1 MQLNNKNLMIYA
13 AKHYHTPMAIDGDA
27 FFEDLKRFKYVK
39 RLLNRYKESGDLSER
54 LILNHLI
61 VIFNVFGFEAGLHIL
76 EFKLTEKEHWST
88 LKPFLIFLKA
98 IDEHGYPEIEMDQ
111 LAVEKMR
118 EIRRI

>member
-1 MQLNNKNLMIYA
+1 MNLNSKNLMIYA
-13 AKHYHTPMAIDGDA
+13 AKHYHTPMAIDGEQ

-39 RLLNRYKESGDLSER
+39 RLLNRYKDQGDLSER

-61 VIFNVFGFEAGLHIL
+61 VIFNVFGFEAGLQIL
-76 EFKLTEKEHWST
+76 EFKIEKEHWPV

-98 IDEHGYPEIEMDQ
+98 INEHGYPQVNMDQ
-111 LAVEKMR
+111 LAVERLR

>member
-1 MQLNNKNLMIYA
+1 M
-13 AKHYHTPMAIDGDA
+13 
-27 FFEDLKRFKYVK
+27 
-39 RLLNRYKESGDLSER
+39 
-54 LILNHLI
+54 
-61 VIFNVFGFEAGLHIL
+61 IFNVFGFEAGLHIL

>member
-1 MQLNNKNLMIYA
+1 MNLNSKNLMIYA
-13 AKHYHTPMAIDGDA
+13 AKHYHTPMAIDGEQ

-39 RLLNRYKESGDLSER
+39 RLQNRYKDQGDLSER

-61 VIFNVFGFEAGLHIL
+61 VIFNVFGFEAGLQIL
-76 EFKLTEKEHWST
+76 EFKIEKEHWPV

-98 IDEHGYPEIEMDQ
+98 IDEHGYPQVTMDQ
-111 LAVEKMR
+111 LAVERLR

>member
-1 MQLNNKNLMIYA
+1 MIFA
-13 AKHYHTPMAIDGDA
+13 AKHYHTPKCIDSEE

-61 VIFNVFGFEAGLHIL
+61 VIFNVFGFPAGLKIL
-76 EFKLTEKEHWST
+76 ELKIEQEHWSV

-98 IDEHGYPEIEMDQ
+98 IDEHGYPEIEMDE
-111 LAVEKMR
+111 LAVERMR